1 MPVKMLII
9 NNIDEN
15 YPELDELNEFVNI
28 LCEDNINEVVYNSL
42 AMIAV
47 ELLAADG
54 TYVDSIIETEEG
66 CYFID
71 TLVKSNDKLANML
84 SNNSELTILLAQ
96 GLLEK
101 LAEKGVLNFEF
112 CTTIINKVN
121 ILDFTDNNRKLL
133 LLKFFKS
140 VRSEIVRSE
149 AKKLMGNSGQLMGWM
164 NSLEYQAFDG
174 IDYPSLEVEE
184 KILCLASDFYEVSN
198 GKWTVT
204 DLLNLKTAMTNIDL
218 MPKEKTS
225 YNKIMGRLESN
236 PLLIDKALIS
246 DDITN
251 NSNTYGLTVLK
262 FMIKMKT
269 LQDEES
275 FIVDA
280 IEELFLENG
289 IQCNR
294 KRIVSDLAF
303 KYVSGFGSINANVEI
318 DAFDVLVEYIYNIK
332 QSMA

>member
-9 NNIDEN
+9 NTNN
-15 YPELDELNEFVNI
+15 ANHPELDELNEFVNI
-28 LCEDNINEVVYNSL
+28 LCENNNNEVVYNSL

-47 ELLAADG
+47 ELLAADD
-54 TYVDSIIETEEG
+54 TYVNSIIKTEEV

-71 TLVKSNDKLANML
+71 TLVKSNDKFANML
-84 SNNSELTILLAQ
+84 SNNSELAILLAQ

-101 LAEKGVLNFEF
+101 LAEKGVLTFEF

-121 ILDFTDNNRKLL
+121 VLDFTDDNRKLS

-149 AKKLMGNSGQLMGWM
+149 SKKLMGNNGQLMGWM

-184 KILCLASDFYEVSN
+184 KIICLASDFYEVSN

-225 YNKIMGRLESN
+225 YNKIMCRMESN
-236 PLLIDKALIS
+236 PLLIDKAIVSADIS
-246 DDITN
+246 
-251 NSNTYGLTVLK
+251 NSSNIYGLTVLK
-262 FMIKMKT
+262 FLRKLKT
-269 LQDEES
+269 LQDEEA

-280 IEELFLENG
+280 IEEIFLENG
-289 IQCNR
+289 IQCDR
-294 KRIVSDLAF
+294 KNIVSDLAL
-303 KYVSGFGSINANVEI
+303 KYVSGFGSINTNVEF
-318 DAFDVLVEYIYNIK
+318 DAFDVLIELIYNIK
-332 QSMA
+332 QNMA